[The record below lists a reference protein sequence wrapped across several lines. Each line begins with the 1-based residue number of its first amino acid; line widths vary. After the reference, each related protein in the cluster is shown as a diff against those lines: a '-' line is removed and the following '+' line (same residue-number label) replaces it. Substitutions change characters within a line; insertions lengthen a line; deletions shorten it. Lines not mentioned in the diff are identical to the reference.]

1 MVLHQKVVH
10 ASLDPPKLTFSGEYI
25 SAPRGCRPLKFLH
38 TLEIDQGLLAHTT
51 NLVGGPQKFFKGEHL
66 KYGPKIQH
74 VDAYNFAQ
82 PHETLPGDVARDRS
96 DNVNTN

>member
-1 MVLHQKVVH
+1 MSSELWSTIHKVVH
-10 ASLDPPKLTFSGEYI
+10 ASLDPPKSTFRETI
-25 SAPRGCRPLKFLH
+25 FRPLLH